1 MGIIRACSYSAIID
15 TPESPSDYS
24 VIQVTVKQGNVE
36 ITKNKSDLVLTETS
50 IIVNL
55 DQTETKQFSCGAT
68 AFIQVRCYKS
78 QYDAPG
84 SEVWGIPVLPSLND
98 EVLS

>member
-1 MGIIRACSYSAIID
+1 MAMIRACSYSGMID
-15 TPESPSDYS
+15 TPDSPSEYS
-24 VIQVTVKQGNVE
+24 VIQVTVKQGSVE
-36 ITKNKSDLVLTETS
+36 ITKELQDLELTDTS
-50 IIVNL
+50 IIFSL
-55 DQTETKQFSCGAT
+55 DQTETKQFSCGET

-84 SEVWGIPVLPSLND
+84 SEIWGIPVLPSLND